1 MRRFVISALFLF
13 SACSKTAAPG
23 SSESAASAQAPAVAA
38 PAISVP
44 SASTATPQPTTQDTW
59 YVGTWKGDATVSKR
73 PSATSTKEGG
83 PAAWDKDDGQ
93 KLTGPIIVEIS
104 VDPQGEVSGTL
115 KGALGDLGVRGRAEG
130 NELRSNLV
138 PKSDDIAAIQNG
150 YLILTRN
157 SDALKGRLSA
167 ATGNALMMR
176 HADLVLKKSAP

>member
-23 SSESAASAQAPAVAA
+23 STESAASAQAPAIAA
-38 PAISVP
+38 PAISAP
-44 SASTATPQPTTQDTW
+44 SASTASPQATQDTW
-59 YVGTWKGDATVSKR
+59 YVGTWKGDATASKR

-93 KLTGPIIVEIS
+93 KLTGPISVELT
-104 VDPQGEVSGTL
+104 VDSRGEVSGTL
-115 KGALGDLGVRGRAEG
+115 KGALGDLGVRGKVDG

-150 YLILTRN
+150 YLVLTRN
-157 SDALKGRLSA
+157 TDSLKGRLSA

-176 HADLVLKKSAP
+176 HADLVLKKSVP